1 MMEGGIVE
9 TNDVLAKLKQIPLFT
24 EIKENSDFMDELL
37 RISRIKNY
45 SRGDCIIREGEVGD
59 EMYIV
64 LTGGVEIR
72 KKTRAGDD
80 YTVVRLRAEGNVFFG
95 ELALIDDDTRSAT
108 VIATEDSSFIVIN
121 KKSFLQLGNQYPQIG
136 LPITRAI
143 SRRVASSLRKT
154 TEDMLT
160 LFDALV
166 NEVKG

>member
-1 MMEGGIVE
+1 ME
-9 TNDVLAKLKQIPLFT
+9 TSDVLAKLQEIPLFT
-24 EIKENSDFMDELL
+24 EIKDNSEFMEQLL
-37 RISRIKNY
+37 RISRVKNF
-45 SRGDCIIREGEVGD
+45 SRDDCIIREGEVGD
-59 EMYIV
+59 EMFIV

-80 YTVVRLRAEGNVFFG
+80 YTVVRLKAEGNVFFG

-108 VIATEDSSFIVIN
+108 VIATEDSSFIVID
-121 KKSFLQLGNQYPQIG
+121 KKSFLALGNQHPQIG

>member
-1 MMEGGIVE
+1 MEA
-9 TNDVLAKLKQIPLFT
+9 NDVLAKLKQIPLFT
-24 EIKENSDFMDELL
+24 EIKENSGFMDELL

>member
-1 MMEGGIVE
+1 MV
-9 TNDVLAKLKQIPLFT
+9 
-24 EIKENSDFMDELL
+24 
-37 RISRIKNY
+37 
-45 SRGDCIIREGEVGD
+45 
-59 EMYIV
+59 
-64 LTGGVEIR
+64 
-72 KKTRAGDD
+72 
-80 YTVVRLRAEGNVFFG
+80 
-95 ELALIDDDTRSAT
+95 
-108 VIATEDSSFIVIN
+108 DSVSFRWSFIVIN

>member
-1 MMEGGIVE
+1 VE